1 MALRGSPVKRERA
14 ACYNS
19 GMKAMVLAAGMGTR
33 LRPLTDSVP
42 KPLAPIGN
50 VPLLER
56 TLIWLG
62 HQGCKTAVVN
72 LHYLPEQV
80 RDTLGSGERLSIEL
94 WYSHEPELLGTSG
107 ALANAAGFFDSDE
120 PLLVVYGDNLIEAD
134 LQPLLQLHREK
145 SADVTMALFTP
156 DDPSA
161 CGMVEVDS
169 GGAVISFIEKPAEGQ
184 TPATLANAGIYV
196 LNGSLLAELPSGAH
210 DFGSDIFPAWLAA
223 GKRIF
228 AAPLQGYLQDTGTP
242 ERYRRANW
250 DVLEGRLK
258 QRAHGRLV
266 GGSVVGEGAIID
278 PSARLES
285 GNLIGASC
293 VIAEDVRLTD
303 CILWPGAAIE
313 RGSML
318 TNVIVGC
325 DAVVPQGT
333 HASDAI
339 LV

>member
-1 MALRGSPVKRERA
+1 
-14 ACYNS
+14 
-19 GMKAMVLAAGMGTR
+19 MVLAAGIGTR

-42 KPLAPIGN
+42 KPLAPVGN

-62 HQGCKTAVVN
+62 QQGCKTAVVN

-134 LQPLLQLHREK
+134 LQPLIRLHREK
-145 SADVTMALFTP
+145 SADVTIALFTP
-156 DDPSA
+156 EDPTS
-161 CGMVEVDS
+161 CGMVEMDS
-169 GGAVISFIEKPAEGQ
+169 ENSVTSFIEKPAPGQ
-184 TPATLANAGIYV
+184 TVATLANAGVYV
-196 LNGSLLAELPSGAH
+196 LHGSLLAELPSGAH
-210 DFGSDIFPAWLAA
+210 DFGSDVFPTWLAA
-223 GKRIF
+223 GKRIY

-242 ERYRRANW
+242 ERYRQANW
-250 DVLEGRLK
+250 DILEGKLR
-258 QRAHGRLV
+258 QQAHGRRI
-266 GGSVVGEGAIID
+266 GGTVVGEGAIID
-278 PSARLES
+278 PSAHLES
-285 GNLIGASC
+285 RNLIGASC

-303 CILWPGAAIE
+303 CILWPGVAIE
-313 RGSML
+313 RGCTLS
-318 TNVIVGC
+318 NVIVGC
-325 DAVVPQGT
+325 DAVVPQWT
-333 HASDAI
+333 NASDTI